1 MAPVVFRMQFDFS
14 PKGVLAIHHLH
25 YKWLWL
31 GIGLAMVATVFVLS
45 IVSVPSAVKSFMVQD
60 KVMHMVAYAT
70 LMGWFAQIYR
80 HDLTRLVLVLGFIAM
95 GIGIEFLQGMTA
107 TRHFEVIDMVANTS
121 GVVLAWALAYTWV
134 GEVLPWLEK
143 RFNRLVLRH

>member
-1 MAPVVFRMQFDFS
+1 MQFDFS
-14 PKGVLAIHHLH
+14 SKGVLAIHHLH

-31 GIGLAMVATVFVLS
+31 GIGLAMVAMVFVLS
-45 IVSVPSAVKSFMVQD
+45 IISVPPEIKSFMVQD
-60 KVMHMVAYAT
+60 KIMHMVAYAT

-80 HDLTRLVLVLGFIAM
+80 HDLTRLVLVLGFIIM

-143 RFNRLVLRH
+143 CFDRLVLGH

>member
-80 HDLTRLVLVLGFIAM
+80 HDLTRAGAGARFY
-95 GIGIEFLQGMTA
+95 
-107 TRHFEVIDMVANTS
+107 RHGHWHRVFA
-121 GVVLAWALAYTWV
+121 
-134 GEVLPWLEK
+134 
-143 RFNRLVLRH
+143 RHDSHTPF

>member
-1 MAPVVFRMQFDFS
+1 MQFDFS
-14 PKGVLAIHHLH
+14 AKGVLAINHLR

-31 GIGLAMVATVFVLS
+31 GIGLALVATVFFAS
-45 IVSVPSAVKSFMVQD
+45 IISVPPAIQFFMLQD
-60 KVMHMVAYAT
+60 KIMHTVAYAT

-95 GIGIEFLQGMTA
+95 GIGIEYLQGMTA
-107 TRHFEVIDMVANTS
+107 TRHFDVIDMVANTS

-134 GEVLPWLEK
+134 GEVLPWLEQ
-143 RFNRLVLRH
+143 RFNRHVLGH